1 MTKLLITPVTLKANL
16 IAAAVALAAGNA
28 LPVVLISTLF
38 GFIEL
43 GAGPVSQAISPAD
56 ERKLAEP
63 QSRDRR

>member
-16 IAAAVALAAGNA
+16 FAAAVALACGDT

-38 GFIEL
+38 GFIEPD
-43 GAGPVSQAISPAD
+43 AGSVRQAMPPGD
-56 ERKLAEP
+56 ERRLAEP